1 MSYGSSSAV
10 RELVPKRYHFDAYN
24 ELNSPNSRDRPFFE
38 NGVVPI
44 GEYFL
49 VKELE
54 NKDTLILQYNSVCPN
69 GRISF
74 KPYRLTFQKYI
85 EMLQMAL
92 KEKSDFITFDI
103 PIEYNYNH
111 SCSRC
116 SDTNE
121 ACSYLL
127 RNHSSSEIAAVS
139 FDPTDIKDAL
149 SVHFGITQK
158 KHSSIGGK
166 KMKTNNFK
174 KMLGMNFELGVSKD
188 TNIAATFMGVAIKN
202 PRSGNYYVYDPA
214 TQTLKNYANM
224 KFGDFR
230 VFLLPD
236 NTLQI
241 DQLYKLDGKYYYVR
255 GIEGNMATLVDA
267 VEGTVIQKILS
278 ECMIPGMNFYTRVVA
293 LDPRT
298 MFDPS
303 SKTDMSK
310 NVLAAICMTQWSKG
324 ESEFSLDSINDDSFN
339 GLGMLLLMSG
349 NNDLKNNLPMLL
361 MMGAGGD
368 SDEAGGLMQYMLLS
382 TVMGG
387 GTNAGANPFES
398 ILGLTPATPT
408 APTVPVASVE
418 SAGVLVCPN
427 CGEEYPAGTNYCSNC
442 GAHTVPKGKHCTNC
456 GTVLNDGAA
465 FCHHCGHKV
474 VRDTCP
480 NCNAKITEDAKF
492 CSACGYNLNGESL
505 PEAPKPKTTRK
516 TGGSKSTSKAGT
528 RAKATVKTPA
538 PEKVAEEEKAE
549 E

>member
-1 MSYGSSSAV
+1 
-10 RELVPKRYHFDAYN
+10 
-24 ELNSPNSRDRPFFE
+24 
-38 NGVVPI
+38 
-44 GEYFL
+44 
-49 VKELE
+49 
-54 NKDTLILQYNSVCPN
+54 
-69 GRISF
+69 
-74 KPYRLTFQKYI
+74 
-85 EMLQMAL
+85 
-92 KEKSDFITFDI
+92 
-103 PIEYNYNH
+103 
-111 SCSRC
+111 
-116 SDTNE
+116 
-121 ACSYLL
+121 
-127 RNHSSSEIAAVS
+127 
-139 FDPTDIKDAL
+139 
-149 SVHFGITQK
+149 
-158 KHSSIGGK
+158 
-166 KMKTNNFK
+166 MKTNNFK

-236 NTLQI
+236 NNLQI

-298 MFDPS
+298 MFDTN

-349 NNDLKNNLPMLL
+349 NNDLKNSLPMLL

-398 ILGLTPATPT
+398 ILGLTPAAPT
-408 APTVPVASVE
+408 APAVPVASVE
-418 SAGVLVCPN
+418 TAGVLVCPN

-505 PEAPKPKTTRK
+505 PEAPKTKTTRK
-516 TGGSKSTSKAGT
+516 TGGSKSTSKSGT
-528 RAKATVKTPA
+528 RAKATVKAPA
-538 PEKVAEEEKAE
+538 PEKAAEEEKAE